1 MSGAVWSN
9 LGQSSTAALSTVG
22 VEPLLRVS
30 GLRIDFASAA
40 GVATTVV
47 DIASLRL
54 DRGRILGLVGE
65 SGSGK
70 TMLARAV
77 LRLMPPGARVL
88 DGRMELE
95 GVDLVGLSTVQ
106 MRGIRGRRIGMV
118 FQEPMA
124 SLNPAMRVGEQ
135 MAEAMRLHTSLGKRE
150 IRHACIEMLRRV
162 RVTEPERCLDRY
174 PHEFSGGLR
183 QRLMLASVMLPKP
196 ALLLADEPTT
206 ALDCIVQKEV
216 LEIMV
221 EVTRELGTSVLLITH
236 DLTLVAE
243 YADEM
248 AVMDRGKV
256 VESGAVRDI
265 LRSPHH
271 ARTIALLEALPKRKA
286 GTPDAPERE
295 TLVEARN
302 VNVEYKDRQRWLRR
316 SRTVT
321 HAVNDVTLSIR
332 KSETLALVGESG
344 SGKTTLGRSLLR
356 LVQIAGGSV
365 AYRGQDISR
374 LQGAALREWR
384 RKVQLIFQDPYSSL
398 DPRMRVSDIVGEA
411 LRHETALPS
420 SARAQRVLEALREVD
435 LPESFAV
442 RFPHELSGGQRQR
455 VCIARAVVMRPEF
468 VVADEPVAALDA
480 TVRAQV
486 LELLD
491 SLKVR
496 FGFTCLL
503 VSHDL
508 GVVERFA
515 DRVAVMYAG
524 KLVEIGPT
532 AEVFARPHH
541 PYTRQLLDVRPK
553 LAAVECAGYQL
564 QKRVLPECVPPKGWH
579 FAQALGQWATRQPRE
594 LMELGAG
601 HFVLCTAHPERS
613 RRPASE
619 PTQT

>member
-1 MSGAVWSN
+1 MSSVAWAN
-9 LGQSSTAALSTVG
+9 LRASQASALPAAG
-22 VEPLLRVS
+22 PEPLLSVS
-30 GLRIDFASAA
+30 GLRIDFESATGA
-40 GVATTVV
+40 ANTVV
-47 DIASLRL
+47 DAASLSL

-77 LRLMPPGARVL
+77 LNLLPPGARVL
-88 DGRMELE
+88 DGRIELE
-95 GVDLVGLSTVQ
+95 GVNLIGLSAAQ

-118 FQEPMA
+118 FQEPMV
-124 SLNPAMRVGEQ
+124 SLNPAMKVGEQ
-135 MAEAMRLHTSLGKRE
+135 MAEAMRLHSSLGKQE
-150 IRHACIEMLRRV
+150 IRQACIEMLRRV
-162 RVTEPERCLDRY
+162 RVAEPERCLDRY

-221 EVTRELGTSVLLITH
+221 EVTREIGTSVLLITH

-243 YADEM
+243 YADQI

-265 LRSPHH
+265 LHSPSH
-271 ARTIALLEALPKRKA
+271 ARTIALLEALPKRKT
-286 GTPDAPERE
+286 GTLDVPERE

-302 VNVEYKDRQRWLRR
+302 VNVEYKDRRRWLQR
-316 SRTVT
+316 SRVAT

-332 KSETLALVGESG
+332 KGETLALVGESG

-356 LVQIAGGSV
+356 LVQIGGGSV
-365 AYRGQDISR
+365 AYREQDISR
-374 LQGAALREWR
+374 LHGAALREWR

-398 DPRMRVSDIVGEA
+398 DPRMRVGDIVGEA
-411 LRHETALPS
+411 LRHETTLT
-420 SARAQRVLEALREVD
+420 SAERAQRVLEALREVD
-435 LPESFAV
+435 LAEGFAA

-468 VVADEPVAALDA
+468 VVADEPVAALDV
-480 TVRAQV
+480 TVQAQV

-491 SLKVR
+491 SLKAR

-503 VSHDL
+503 ISHDL
-508 GVVERFA
+508 GVVERLA

-524 KLVEIGPT
+524 KLVEMGPT

-541 PYTRQLLDVRPK
+541 PYTRQLIDVRPK
-553 LAAVECAGYQL
+553 LAAVEHGGYQL
-564 QKRVLPECVPPKGWH
+564 HRRVLPSCAPPKGWR
-579 FAQALGQWATRQPRE
+579 FAEAARRWETAQPRE
-594 LMELGAG
+594 LVTLGAG
-601 HFVLCTAHPERS
+601 HFVLCDRAPGAH
-613 RRPASE
+613 
-619 PTQT
+619 T